1 MKRLLLFLFLFSL
14 PFYLFSQKMQ
24 IQGSV
29 IDSLSREP
37 LPYATIQVVDIN
49 NNNVFAGIASDSLA
63 SFNFQS
69 VPIKNGY

>member
-69 VPIKNGY
+69 VPIKNG